1 VVYNLTAE
9 GIGQSTAIG
18 VGGDPVLGLYYQEL
32 IKLFEQDSDTD
43 SIALIREIC
52 GDAEERAANI
62 LKSM

>member
-1 VVYNLTAE
+1 MVYNLTAE

-43 SIALIREIC
+43 SIALIREIG

>member
-1 VVYNLTAE
+1 MVYNLTAE

-43 SIALIREIC
+43 SIALIGEIG